1 MPLKPTF
8 QFSNICCFCSIF
20 ALAWGADDPSSGF
33 GDSGGF
39 ENEEDGFDSFLAMEA
54 PPPEQVITHRNI
66 IKRQSNLFL
75 DLQFQ
80 VSRNDSH
87 DSDEAGSFNV
97 VIRPREVDPNGVQ
110 PTPFIAPPP
119 RPENTY
125 IYNGIFLSKLCV
137 FFMRQKLRNIMMSST

>member
-1 MPLKPTF
+1 MF
-8 QFSNICCFCSIF
+8 CSYFCSI
-20 ALAWGADDPSSGF
+20 LAWGADEPSSGF

-39 ENEEDGFDSFLAMEA
+39 GNEEEGFDSFLAMEA
-54 PPPEQVITHRNI
+54 PPPEQVIYTHNAYI
-66 IKRQSNLFL
+66 IKRRSILFL
-75 DLQFQ
+75 DLRFQ

-87 DSDEAGSFNV
+87 DSDEAGTFNV

-125 IYNGIFLSKLCV
+125 IYNGMSIKRNFLSD
-137 FFMRQKLRNIMMSST
+137 S